1 MACALSLINFVLT
14 TVIHYCCGLSPRL
27 NLTTN
32 VILLILWLASL
43 GVLCWS
49 MSQTI
54 LTTCTE
60 TYWGNSTGISICRIY
75 KTFFSF
81 TAIATVTYIAAI
93 TLDVIVRKRQTR
105 LGVYGAMSSQDAMLA
120 DLKLGDR
127 NGSSSGSGDV
137 MAGGVH
143 DFHNPNI
150 TSNNPYADESDGPG
164 YLAHSDP
171 PEYNYYRGGGG
182 GAGSVT
188 GSGSVSDV
196 PPYSRP
202 APVAAGRP
210 YDHLENYHADE
221 ARDCSDAAPGRG
233 VWGVP
238 RVRFSALDR
247 SGYAHPPEQTSYD
260 PGAYR

>member
-14 TVIHYCCGLSPRL
+14 TLIHYCCGLSPRL

-32 VILLILWLASL
+32 TILLILWLASL

-81 TAIATVTYIAAI
+81 TAIATVTFIAAI

-105 LGVYGAMSSQDAMLA
+105 LGVYDPMMSSQDAMLA
-120 DLKLGDR
+120 DLKLGDHNR
-127 NGSSSGSGDV
+127 SGSGDV
-137 MAGGVH
+137 MSGGVH
-143 DFHNPNI
+143 DVPNPNI
-150 TSNNPYADESDGPG
+150 SSNNPYADEATPG

-171 PEYNYYRGGGG
+171 PEYNYYRGGGAG
-182 GAGSVT
+182 PGSVT
-188 GSGSVSDV
+188 GSDTPS
-196 PPYSRP
+196 YSRP

-210 YDHLENYHADE
+210 NDHLEHFHAYE
-221 ARDCSDAAPGRG
+221 AQDYSDSAPGRG

-238 RVRFSALDR
+238 RVRFSAADR
-247 SGYAHPPEQTSYD
+247 TGYAHPPEQTGYD

>member
-1 MACALSLINFVLT
+1 MACALSLLNFVLT
-14 TVIHYCCGLSPRL
+14 TLIHYCCGLSPRL

-32 VILLILWLASL
+32 SILLVLWIASL

-54 LTTCTE
+54 LTTCTT
-60 TYWGNSTGISICRIY
+60 TYWGNSTGITICRIY

-81 TAIATVTYIAAI
+81 TVIATVTSVAAI
-93 TLDVIVRKRQTR
+93 TLDIIVRKRQTR
-105 LGVYGAMSSQDAMLA
+105 LGAYDPMASQDAMLA

-127 NGSSSGSGDV
+127 SGSGSGSGDA
-137 MAGGVH
+137 MTGGVH
-143 DFHNPNI
+143 DFNDPNNI
-150 TSNNPYADESDGPG
+150 SSNNPYADETAPG

-171 PEYNYYRGGGG
+171 QEYNYYRGGA
-182 GAGSVT
+182 AGPGSAT
-188 GSGSVSDV
+188 GSTSDV

-202 APVAAGRP
+202 APVATGYP
-210 YDHLENYHADE
+210 NDHLEHYHAGE
-221 ARDCSDAAPGRG
+221 AQDYSDAAPGRG

-247 SGYAHPPEQTSYD
+247 TGYSHPPEQTSYD